1 LSKSNTYKDYLELNP
16 SDSHGFVDDKT
27 SRDLELDRVFAQ
39 IDLTRALPGKS
50 ILYSWMRLQC
60 LKQENFLERQRLIK
74 AWEGFKKTDLLK
86 RILNKCG
93 LQDRCSIAKEIWNP
107 VTVLG
112 IGARYALYFWL
123 LLSVS
128 AYISPFLFGGQFLL
142 YAVIP
147 TAIVNTMIHFKWHH
161 RIAPHYGSICYL
173 AKVLRCSR
181 KLIGKLPEDL
191 KNENNE
197 LVALCART
205 RKLGRNTLL
214 FLNPS
219 RITLDLLN
227 SILEYLRVFLLAE
240 LMSFITLYRQIN
252 AHKTDLKNIFRIV
265 GEIDASLSIA
275 EFISQEQGICFPN
288 IDEGMSIIEFT
299 NMIHPLIE
307 DCVGNSAKFTKGI
320 ILTGSNMAGKSTFL
334 RILGVNQVLA
344 TSLSFAFADNLDTSF
359 FRVASSIQTIDD
371 LMQNQSHYY
380 AEAKRL
386 HSLWLLIKSESEK
399 WLILIDEVL
408 SGTNS
413 TDRNKAVVSI
423 LADSIETSSLI
434 IVTTHELDIAR
445 NLETEYD
452 NYHFSES
459 FQKKQLSFDYLL
471 KNGIVDRSNAL
482 RILRHVGFPAHLI
495 PEDTRDDTDY

>member
-1 LSKSNTYKDYLELNP
+1 MSQSNTYKDYLELNP
-16 SDSHGFVDDKT
+16 SDSYGLVDDKT

-39 IDLTRALPGKS
+39 IDLTRSLPGKS

-60 LKQENFLERQRLIK
+60 LKQESFLERQRLIK
-74 AWEGFKKTDLLK
+74 AWEGFKKTDLVK
-86 RILNKCG
+86 KIINKCG
-93 LQDRCSIAKEIWNP
+93 FQDRGSIAKEIWNP
-107 VTVLG
+107 VAVLC

-123 LLSVS
+123 LLSVF
-128 AYISPFLFGGQFLL
+128 AYISPFLLGGQFLL

-147 TAIVNTMIHFKWHH
+147 TAIVNISIHFKWHH

-181 KLIGKLPEDL
+181 KLIDKLPETL
-191 KNENNE
+191 KNENEE

-205 RKLGRNTLL
+205 GKLGRNTLL

-240 LMSFITLYRQIN
+240 LISFITLYRQIN
-252 AHKTDLKNIFRIV
+252 AHKADLKNIFRIV

-275 EFISQEQGICFPN
+275 EFTLQEQGICYPN
-288 IDEGMSIIEFT
+288 LDESKSKIEFT
-299 NMIHPLIE
+299 SMIHPLIE
-307 DCVGNSAKFTKGI
+307 KCIGNSATFTRGV

-334 RILGVNQVLA
+334 RILGVNQILA
-344 TSLSFAFADNLDTSF
+344 TSLNFAFAENMDTSF
-359 FRVASSIQTIDD
+359 FRVASSIQTVDD
-371 LMQNQSHYY
+371 LVQNQSHYY

-386 HSLWLLIKSESEK
+386 HTLWLLIKSESEK

-434 IVTTHELDIAR
+434 VVTTHELDIAR
-445 NLETEYD
+445 NLESEYD

-459 FQKKQLSFDYLL
+459 FQEKQLYFDYML

-495 PEDTRDDTDY
+495 PDDTDYEA

>member
-16 SDSHGFVDDKT
+16 SDSHGLVDDKT
-27 SRDLELDRVFAQ
+27 SRDLGLDRVFNH
-39 IDLTRALPGKS
+39 IDLTRSLPGRS
-50 ILYSWMRLQC
+50 ILYSWMRMQC
-60 LKQENFLERQRLIK
+60 LKQDNFRERQRLIET
-74 AWEGFKKTDLLK
+74 WEGFKKVDPVRKILK
-86 RILNKCG
+86 TCG
-93 LQDRCSIAKEIWNP
+93 FQDRGSIAKEIWNP
-107 VTVLG
+107 IAVLG
-112 IGARYALYFWL
+112 IGARYALYSWF
-123 LLSVS
+123 LLSVF

-191 KNENNE
+191 RNENNE
-197 LVALCART
+197 LVTLCART
-205 RKLGRNTLL
+205 GKLGRNTLL

-240 LMSFITLYRQIN
+240 LMSFVTLYRQIT
-252 AHKTDLKNIFRIV
+252 AHKSDLKNIFRIV

-275 EFISQEQGICFPN
+275 EFTSQEQGICFPN
-288 IDEGMSIIEFT
+288 IDEGLNKIEFT

-307 DCVGNSAKFTKGI
+307 NCVGNSATFTRGI

-344 TSLSFAFADNLDTSF
+344 SSINFAFAEKMDTSF
-359 FRVASSIQTIDD
+359 FRVASSIQTVDD
-371 LMQNQSHYY
+371 LVQNQSHYY

-386 HSLWLLIKSESEK
+386 HTLWLRIKSENEK

-434 IVTTHELDIAR
+434 VVTTHELDIAR
-445 NLETEYD
+445 NLESVYD

-459 FQKKQLSFDYLL
+459 FQKKQLFFDYLL
-471 KNGIVDRSNAL
+471 KKGIVDRSNAL
-482 RILRHVGFPAHLI
+482 RILRHVGFPEHLI
-495 PEDTRDDTDY
+495 LEDT